1 MGSRGE
7 CRGFGSSCST
17 VVRFGWV
24 CAQILLDYFNT
35 VCAVRNK
42 TTPQLCNRSECN
54 RIITGHVVSGLDPPA
69 KLSALGTMPACCRH
83 LRVSA
88 CAAQGGEPPLAG
100 IPHQPRARP
109 RPAIGEKSDRVAGI
123 LSHVDSDFSEF
134 IRRRCRHCPRK
145 LDNQRFREKAIVVD
159 LDFVPL
165 TPCDCYSRVHV
176 IDFAG
181 TERHS

>member
-1 MGSRGE
+1 MPFDGIVCGLTRR
-7 CRGFGSSCST
+7 CRHDDVTQRTHGCQLVLLLRHGAAVF
-17 VVRFGWV
+17 VVRKTF
-24 CAQILLDYFNT
+24 CAERF
-35 VCAVRNK
+35 CAA
-42 TTPQLCNRSECN
+42 
-54 RIITGHVVSGLDPPA
+54 ITDCWQEVQ
-69 KLSALGTMPACCRH
+69 LSALGTMPACCRH

>member
-1 MGSRGE
+1 MILSRCRTAGDPPQRGESDCQCYHCNGDRGMGSRGE

-83 LRVSA
+83 QRVA
-88 CAAQGGEPPLAG
+88 AFAAQGGEPPLAG
-100 IPHQPRARP
+100 FRPISHDRALALP
-109 RPAIGEKSDRVAGI
+109 PARNPIVVACI
-123 LSHVDSDFSEF
+123 LSHVDCG
-134 IRRRCRHCPRK
+134 RPGQPQPHNVLPYALC
-145 LDNQRFREKAIVVD
+145 
-159 LDFVPL
+159 
-165 TPCDCYSRVHV
+165 
-176 IDFAG
+176 
-181 TERHS
+181 